1 MSVRETPALV
11 FEKFGPPAEVLALR
25 ALPLAEMAPDR
36 VRVRLR
42 LSPVNP
48 ADFNSIEGT
57 YGLKPELPAV
67 AGLEGVG
74 EVVEIGSGVT
84 HLKAGDLVSLP
95 RSGGHWRSEW
105 VGPSREVSRFPNGLT
120 VEQAAIFRINPAT
133 AWCLLHEF
141 VALKPG
147 SWVVQNAATS
157 GVGKAVIAIAR
168 HLGLRTLN
176 LVRRESDIAKL
187 KALGADEVL
196 VSDQEIRREAL
207 IAKLKAESGAIKKE
221 IGAPIRL
228 GLNAVGG
235 ESAALVG
242 KLLAPGGV
250 HVTYGAMGR
259 QPLRISNGALIFQ
272 NLSYRGFWVSR
283 WREEAERNRV
293 AAMEQTLAAFF
304 AGKLLRADIE
314 QTYPLADFAAAL
326 AHAAQ
331 EGRSGKIAFRID

>member
-1 MSVRETPALV
+1 MSGRETSALV
-11 FEKFGPPAEVLALR
+11 FGKFGPPAEVLALR
-25 ALPLAEMAPDR
+25 GLPLAEMAPDR

-42 LSPVNP
+42 LSPINP

-57 YGLKPELPAV
+57 YGVKPELPAV

-74 EVVEIGSGVT
+74 EVVEVGASVT
-84 HLKAGDLVSLP
+84 QLKAGDLVSLARP
-95 RSGGHWRSEW
+95 EGHWRGEW
-105 VGPSREVSRFPNGLT
+105 VGSSQGVSRFPAGLT

-141 VALKPG
+141 IALKPG
-147 SWVVQNAATS
+147 EWVVQNAATS
-157 GVGKAVIAIAR
+157 EVGKAVIAIAR

-187 KALGADEVL
+187 KALGADRVVL
-196 VSDQEIRREAL
+196 AEGADAAAIRRQV
-207 IAKLKAESGAIKKE
+207 
-221 IGAPIRL
+221 GAPIGL

-242 KLLAPGGV
+242 KLLATGGV

-272 NLSYRGFWVSR
+272 NLSYRGFWITR
-283 WREEAERNRV
+283 WREAAERNRV

-304 AGKLLRADIE
+304 AGKLLKAAIE
-314 QTYPLADFAAAL
+314 KSYPLADFAAAL
-326 AHAAQ
+326 AHAGQ
-331 EGRSGKIAFRID
+331 EGRSGKIAFRIE